1 MLDRTLNYCRLSTSP
16 PSYHFHHILS
26 FHQHRPSSPP
36 LAGTSI
42 HRLWHIP
49 RIGHWL
55 PYETHLKAES
65 PWTPPR
71 FYTMQTTSQLCLACS
86 STIPPNA
93 KPASIFVHG
102 CCSRPVCE
110 NCVVSN
116 PRLITFCPICE
127 DAHAAFRKGPRG
139 DVTRKGEVVFDFD
152 SATGREEQEEQEGVE
167 PPPYSEGTEE
177 VGAGKFV
184 IDAGDEEGEVVKEKR
199 PALLTRQASKSVAEA
214 EVDVAP
220 QSAAL
225 ATNDISSDSNLTGIR
240 RKVDPHNTVSSSS
253 FSSSTPS
260 SGSTRQYYLRKT
272 DTLQSIAIRFAIS
285 PNELCLLNS
294 LPRAVLSTSPHLLHT
309 RSFILLPSQAVE
321 KQLTSNPDL
330 LSSLEGP
337 PRRSAREKTTAARR
351 TAEAKFRASLA
362 KSTGETPA
370 DERAARAYIGLAEDE
385 MRWVDFGE
393 GVDGDGVPRG
403 YEREGKGGDGEMW
416 EAQMD
421 TARRLRFEA
430 ILKHALGKWEMDS
443 DWERAQRAKG
453 LDPTDVSKPLPPS
466 NAPTLTQTG
475 HKGTVGKWFSRALT
489 THAGEPSPTPP
500 RSTPRHT
507 ISLSSPVKLPTLLSQ
522 TLPAH
527 RSPINVVRY
536 NSTGRYLLT
545 GSSDRSVKL
554 WNAQSSQNDTSPI
567 QTYTE
572 HNHAVLAIDV
582 SGDNSRF
589 VSAGEDRSIFVWDV
603 ASGSVVRRFSGHVGK
618 VNDVRFAGKDAE
630 GSVVV
635 AGGLDGVVRV
645 YDLRAANEWRPIMQL
660 TEAKDPITTLHVSHD
675 KIYSGSTD
683 GVVRCYDLRAGQLRS
698 DTLSTAIT
706 SVVASKLDSSI
717 LVATMDSTVRL
728 IDSRDGTM
736 LQEYKGHKH
745 EEYRCRAVFSGG
757 EEDGVVVGDEG
768 GELVGWDL
776 VSGER
781 VSVGQK
787 GGEGGKAVLWVE
799 FNPATGGEMVS
810 AGADGIVRIWNTAS
824 A

>member
-1 MLDRTLNYCRLSTSP
+1 
-16 PSYHFHHILS
+16 
-26 FHQHRPSSPP
+26 
-36 LAGTSI
+36 
-42 HRLWHIP
+42 
-49 RIGHWL
+49 
-55 PYETHLKAES
+55 
-65 PWTPPR
+65 
-71 FYTMQTTSQLCLACS
+71 MQTTSQLCLACS

-93 KPASIFVHG
+93 KPASIYVHG

-152 SATGREEQEEQEGVE
+152 SVIGRQEHKEEEGVE
-167 PPPYSEGTEE
+167 PPPYSEEREE
-177 VGAGKFV
+177 EGAGKFV

-199 PALLTRQASKSVAEA
+199 PALLMRQASKSVAEA

-225 ATNDISSDSNLTGIR
+225 ATEDTSSDSNLTSIR
-240 RKVDPHNTVSSSS
+240 RKVDPHNTASSTIP
-253 FSSSTPS
+253 SSSTS
-260 SGSTRQYYLRKT
+260 STGSTRQYYLRKT
-272 DTLQSIAIRFAIS
+272 DTLQSIAIRFS
-285 PNELCLLNS
+285 VSSNELCLLNS

-321 KQLTSNPDL
+321 KQLASNPDL

-362 KSTGETPA
+362 KSAGETPA
-370 DERAARAYIGLAEDE
+370 DERAARAYVGLAEDE

-393 GVDGDGVPRG
+393 GVDGDGLPRG
-403 YEREGKGGDGEMW
+403 YEREVKGGEGEDAEMW

-421 TARRLRFEA
+421 TARRLRFDA

-453 LDPTDVSKPLPPS
+453 LDPTGISKPLPHS
-466 NAPTLTQTG
+466 NASMPTHTE

-489 THAGEPSPTPP
+489 SHAGEPSALTPQ
-500 RSTPRHT
+500 SKPRHT

-554 WNAQSSQNDTSPI
+554 WNAQSSQRDAKPI

-572 HNHAVLAIDV
+572 HNHAVLAIDI
-582 SGDNSRF
+582 SSDNSRF

-618 VNDVRFAGKDAE
+618 VNDVRFGGKDAE
-630 GSVVV
+630 GSVIV
-635 AGGLDGVVRV
+635 AGGLDGFVRA

-660 TEAKDPITTLHVSHD
+660 AEAKDSITSIHVSHD

-683 GVVRCYDLRAGQLRS
+683 GVARCYDLRAGQLRS

-706 SVVASKLDSSI
+706 SVVASKLDSSM

-736 LQEYKGHKH
+736 LQEYRGHRH

-787 GGEGGKAVLWVE
+787 DGEGGKVVLWVE
-799 FNPATGGEMVS
+799 FNPVVSGEMVS

-824 A
+824 G